1 MSIIHPQPTTRR
13 TLSMEMVM
21 RGKKRRDD
29 LWAASRLSAEV
40 GFQYSVKKEK
50 YMPTAGLERPD
61 FASPTRDGNR

>member
-29 LWAASRLSAEV
+29 LWGVVIYIYISTNRLTDEQLT
-40 GFQYSVKKEK
+40 GKIK
-50 YMPTAGLERPD
+50 
-61 FASPTRDGNR
+61 N